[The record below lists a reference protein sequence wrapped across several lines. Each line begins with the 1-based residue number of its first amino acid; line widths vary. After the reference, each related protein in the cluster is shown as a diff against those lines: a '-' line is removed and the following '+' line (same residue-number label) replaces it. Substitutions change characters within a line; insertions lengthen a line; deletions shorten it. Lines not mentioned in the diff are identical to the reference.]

1 MKMDGDLGSIEPGK
15 IADVV
20 LVDGDPTARISDLRR
35 AVIVVKGGV
44 VYRPLEIY
52 REIGVKPA
60 S

>member
-35 AVIVVKGGV
+35 AVDRREGGV
-44 VYRPLEIY
+44 VTTGRWKFTG
-52 REIGVKPA
+52 RSG
-60 S
+60 